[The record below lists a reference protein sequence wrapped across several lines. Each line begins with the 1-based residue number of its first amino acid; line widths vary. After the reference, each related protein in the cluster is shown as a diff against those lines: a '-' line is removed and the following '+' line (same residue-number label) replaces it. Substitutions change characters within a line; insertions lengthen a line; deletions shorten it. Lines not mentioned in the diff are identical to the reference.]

1 MRCSAGIGLCYI
13 IIGLHGQ
20 VERCGSLRISGVYGV
35 ILVTTKDGSNE
46 KLTVNY
52 NNNFVLRTNTRM
64 PEIITDPYLVA
75 TTRNTMAY
83 PWYNL
88 YNEEQL
94 AYAKKCSEDP
104 STSPYFLNPDGSYTY
119 FGRKPFCKL
128 SYI

>member
-1 MRCSAGIGLCYI
+1 
-13 IIGLHGQ
+13 
-20 VERCGSLRISGVYGV
+20 
-35 ILVTTKDGSNE
+35 
-46 KLTVNY
+46 
-52 NNNFVLRTNTRM
+52 M

-119 FGRKPFCKL
+119 FGRTNWVDEAYNDVGFSTIHNIDISGKQIVFPITFREDTIGRTVCL
-128 SYI
+128 SMVMTFITDITCVPNYSLN